1 MSGEGPDECGER
13 AIPVPPS
20 DSLREDEKASRP
32 PSGSAVMFKRV
43 KRIFL
48 VLVVVLFV
56 ASAYIAWSG
65 LTGRDLP
72 GPIRDAIGAGGEVVG
87 SDSHFSD
94 LKVTKGDDSHFDAT
108 ITVQNTGGTY
118 QDVIVTVSLFDGDQ
132 NVGTL
137 MGTVTLKPNRSSSTD
152 LFSADDYVAW
162 TDAHVDLLR
171 S

>member
-1 MSGEGPDECGER
+1 
-13 AIPVPPS
+13 
-20 DSLREDEKASRP
+20 
-32 PSGSAVMFKRV
+32 MFKRV
-43 KRIFL
+43 KRILL
-48 VLVVVLFV
+48 VLVLLAFA

-72 GPIRDAIGAGGEVVG
+72 GPIRDAIGGGGEVVG
-87 SDSHFSD
+87 SDAHFSG
-94 LKVTKGDDSHFDAT
+94 LKVTKGEDGRFDAA
-108 ITVQNTGGTY
+108 ITVQNTGSTY
-118 QDVIVTVSLFDGDQ
+118 QDVMITVSVFDGDQ